1 MYTENV
7 SYRQH
12 KKAYSE
18 EKYNLDLQNKQVKID
33 QSKTKYRQDKKFQQ
47 EVRGDRSNKKYQ
59 SDTKFKEEVKDRSKK
74 KYQSNADFQ
83 RAVKER
89 SKTKYHL
96 NKPFQT
102 TLKERSITKYHVNK
116 QFKQAVKDRSKSKYH
131 ANEEFQQTVKERSK
145 TKYRLNIQFQQTV
158 KERSKTKYRLNIQ
171 FQKAMSKASRHK
183 YAFDRT
189 FREQRKTLT
198 RLRYRQNVLLR
209 EKYKRRLRE
218 QYKYEIMIRQKKTS
232 MILQRRLNKKQNR
245 DDIANYFRQQVRDGP
260 RYVCS
265 VCHKFKFRKQVVVCD
280 KLKYSKKGDKSIAM
294 ANQCITEQFHTTC
307 SDQCQSSCETIYHKQ
322 WICFTC
328 HYHLLKGQMPV
339 DAFANGLQ
347 LPHIPDQ
354 LNSLNK
360 LEKQLIS
367 VRIPFMKIIQL
378 PKGNQ
383 RGFIGPCVSI
393 PTDIEKTTNVL
404 PRSENEAELIRCKL
418 KRKLQYKGYCQY
430 EFVSRKKICKGLEY
444 LQQNNPYYHDTL
456 LNDKWTEHIPS
467 DFKDLV
473 TEEAELTEV
482 LAEEHD
488 EDDKKHDDED
498 ISFKD
503 RGLPSDT
510 CLQAVDLGQEILDQH
525 FDDIFCVAPGEGNT
539 PVSMLQEHGN
549 EAMSFPVQFPEG
561 SFGSYDAK
569 RLVSL
574 TRSRYFHARLFN
586 ADTRFSSDTSYIFYA
601 QYLSELEQVISKV
614 SIALRKSS
622 GKDKTGNIITA
633 RMLTDK
639 NQLKRLLTTDQG
651 YKFMTPIR
659 GTPPY
664 WQATLRDL
672 MASIRQLGI
681 PTWFATFSAADLRWK
696 ETLQVLLEQQKSTQ
710 SLEDLDWTGKSE
722 LLQYNPVMSAVMF
735 DHRFNTFL
743 KEIIIKKNV
752 IGNIKDHF
760 HRIEFQQR
768 GSPHAHCLFW
778 IKDAPILDTQD
789 DKAVCDFVDRFV
801 TCDLPG
807 KSADPE
813 LNEIVSSVQQHS
825 KTHSKSCAKKGT
837 KCRFN
842 FPRPPSEN
850 TFISRSPNQT
860 GPKPSKETLSF
871 AKDILLKLW
880 TTINNSNIENITTQN
895 LFIEA
900 GITQEEFETAS
911 NVLTKRTTVTLRRTP
926 ADIWINQY
934 NPTLLRCWNAN
945 IDLQYITD
953 AYSCVMYIISYISK
967 AEREMGLVLENARTE
982 AAEGNC
988 DAQDA
993 MKKIGGAYF
1002 RQREVS
1008 AQEAT
1013 YRACGLHLKESS
1025 RKVQF
1030 LPVGDNQ
1037 VKMSLPLNIIQ
1048 MKANQSDDSIWMNSL
1063 YDKYKARPVTL
1074 QFNILCYASFSSDFR
1089 VLTASQIPKK
1099 PSQYVFQ
1106 LQNDLGYIRKHSRT
1120 ESAVVAYPRFSKNK
1134 SPELYFRSS
1143 LQLFLPHRIDDQLKP
1158 LKFKTYQ
1165 DMYLYGAVSLDSSK
1179 EPQQVK
1185 TIVESNRHIFEKN
1198 AEELD
1203 EAQDL
1208 LDKQGPLEDA
1218 WALIAPE
1225 SEAERLET
1233 QVKKEHLD
1241 DEDGSEIPDLDIL
1254 NKKGKKGTDFE
1265 IRQSIF
1271 TGQQIQHLLQQLN
1284 IEQKRVFYQIRQW
1297 CLDKVNGKN
1306 PDPFKIF
1313 INGGAGT
1320 GKSHLIKC
1328 LSYEAN
1334 KILSPH
1340 APNPDDIVVLIT
1352 APTATAAFNIGGT
1365 TLHQAFSLSKSLPFP
1380 YIYKRDD
1387 EINKLRVKLQ
1397 NLQILIIDEISMVG
1411 QRVLL
1416 YISERLRQIKQSG
1429 NALFGNICVIAVGDF
1444 YQLPPVK
1451 QKCLYDLRPEHF
1463 FPLWS
1468 LNFSLVEL
1476 NQIMRQK
1483 EDSEFAQLLNR
1494 LRVKKKTEHL
1504 LPHDLSVLKS
1514 CMQHSVPLDSLHIFA
1529 TNKEIDSHN
1538 SKMIDKVCQQTETIM
1553 AQDYDRNP
1561 QTGELIL
1568 RPAPYDS
1575 SHDYLPAQLHIG
1587 PNARVMLTRNV
1598 DITIGLVNGAIGTV
1612 ISILPGQ
1619 KGSVLPHA
1627 IKVLFDNKNIGRK
1640 HTLSSHATEHKPID
1654 ITPIEESLR
1663 KNAVRYQFPLQLAWA
1678 CTTHK
1683 VQGITTDK
1691 AVISM
1696 KNIFAAGMAYV
1707 ALSRV
1712 KSKDGLLLQD
1722 LDEDKIY
1729 CTEQISTALQRM
1741 PKYLVE
1747 QHYDQNFKQNQ
1758 LRILLHNI
1766 QGLIP
1771 HIEDLQANSDIQNVN
1786 FICLT
1791 ETWMESNSVSPNLTN
1806 FNLIHKPR
1814 SSSYSSAKGIF
1825 EDLSNKK
1832 YGGVGIYVRNQQQY
1846 TQLTFES
1853 CNIECVGLRI
1863 ENIKTNI
1870 VVIYRPESY
1879 TTSIFLEQ
1887 LQRLLVAIP
1896 QDDGSTIVLGD
1907 FNEDILKSNS
1917 AIQMFMKQFGFMQ
1930 ILHNP
1935 TTNGDTLID
1944 HVYVRGKLQISLDT
1958 IQTYYS
1964 YHNMVL
1970 LQIPVD

>member
-1 MYTENV
+1 MDLQQSIHTLNDEILLHSQYVQEFHLPLEYHDMQTTDMDLQQSIHTLKDEILLHSQYVQEFHLPLEYHDNKTDSISSCCYSTLHTSDKYKLNKAVSALKDEVCYQSTIIRDFNLPFKDLVDERELQQKYEARLDVSRITPNIEKCSKPQKKSKQNKSTRMSRVKDKERKRKQRNLKKQLEIPCETSQPIDEDLYETKWQKMYTENV
-7 SYRQH
+7 SYREH
-12 KKAYSE
+12 KKSYSE

-33 QSKTKYRQDKKFQQ
+33 QIKTKYRQDIKFQQ
-47 EVRGDRSNKKYQ
+47 EVRDRSNKKYQ
-59 SDTKFKEEVKDRSKK
+59 SDTKFKEEVKDRSKM
-74 KYQSNADFQ
+74 KYQSNEEFQ

-102 TLKERSITKYHVNK
+102 TLKERSITKYLLNK
-116 QFKQAVKDRSKSKYH
+116 KFKQAVKDRSKSKYH
-131 ANEEFQQTVKERSK
+131 ANEEFQQTVKDRSKSKYHANEEFQQTVKERSK
-145 TKYRLNIQFQQTV
+145 SKYHANEEFQQTVKERSKSKYHANEEFQQTVKERSKSKYHANEEFQQAV

-189 FREQRKTLT
+189 FREQKKTLT

-209 EKYKRRLRE
+209 EKYKRRLRQ
-218 QYKYEIMIRQKKTS
+218 QYKYEMLIMRQKKIS
-232 MILQRRLNKKQNR
+232 MILQRRLNKKQYR

-294 ANQCITEQFHTTC
+294 ANQCITQQFHTTC
-307 SDQCQSSCETIYHKQ
+307 SDQCQSSCETIFHKQ

-328 HYHLLKGQMPV
+328 HYHLLKGQMPA

-347 LPHIPDQ
+347 LPPIPDE

-383 RGFIGPCVSI
+383 KGFIGPCVSI

-418 KRKLQYKGYCQY
+418 KRKLEYKGYCQY

-444 LQQNNPYYHDTL
+444 LQQNNPYYHDKL
-456 LNDKWTEHIPS
+456 LNDKWIEHIPS

-482 LAEEHD
+482 LPEEHAK
-488 EDDKKHDDED
+488 DDKNHDDED

-503 RGLPSDT
+503 KGLPSDT
-510 CLQAVDLGQEILDQH
+510 CLQPVDLGQEILDQH
-525 FDDIFCVAPGEGNT
+525 FEDIFCVAPGEGNT

-569 RLVSL
+569 RLVPL

-586 ADTRFSSDTSYIFYA
+586 ADTRFSGDTSYIFYA

-681 PTWFATFSAADLRWK
+681 PTWFATFSAADFRWK

-743 KEIIIKKNV
+743 KEILIKKYI
-752 IGNIKDHF
+752 IGNVKDHF

-778 IKDAPILDTQD
+778 IKDAPLLDTHD
-789 DKAVCDFVDRFV
+789 DKEVCDFVDSYV
-801 TCDLPG
+801 TCDLPSE
-807 KSADPE
+807 SADPE
-813 LNEIVSSVQQHS
+813 LHEIVSSVQQHS
-825 KTHSKSCAKKGT
+825 KKHSKSCAKKGT
-837 KCRFN
+837 ECRFN
-842 FPRPPSEN
+842 FPRPPSTN
-850 TFISRSPNQT
+850 TFISRSSTQS
-860 GPKPSKETLSF
+860 GPSVQKPSKERISF
-871 AKDILLKLW
+871 AKDILLRLW
-880 TTINNSNIENITTQN
+880 KTVNNTNIENITTEN
-895 LFIEA
+895 LFIAA

-911 NVLTKRTTVTLRRTP
+911 NVLTKRTTVTIKRKP

-945 IDLQYITD
+945 MDLQYITD

-967 AEREMGLVLENARTE
+967 AEREMGLVLENARKE

-1048 MKANQSDDSIWMNSL
+1048 MKANQSDHSIWMHSL
-1063 YDKYKARPVTL
+1063 YDRYKARPVSF
-1074 QFNILCYASFSSDFR
+1074 QFDILCYASFSSDYR
-1089 VLTASQIPKK
+1089 VLSPSQIPKK
-1099 PSQYVFQ
+1099 TSQYVFE

-1120 ESAVVAYPRFSKNK
+1120 DSAIVAYPRFSKIKN
-1134 SPELYFRSS
+1134 PELYFKSS
-1143 LQLFLPHRIDDQLKP
+1143 LQLFLPHRFDDQLKP

-1165 DMYLYGAVSLDSSK
+1165 EMYLNGAVSLDSSK

-1185 TIVESNRHIFEKN
+1185 TIVESNRHLFEQN
-1198 AEELD
+1198 ADELD

-1208 LDKQGPLEDA
+1208 LEKQGPLEDA

-1225 SEAERLET
+1225 SEAERLEA
-1233 QVKKEHLD
+1233 QVEKEHLD

-1254 NKKGKKGTDFE
+1254 NKKVRKGTDFE
-1265 IRQSIF
+1265 VRQSIF
-1271 TGQQIQHLLQQLN
+1271 TCQQIQHLLRQLN

-1306 PDPFKIF
+1306 PHPFKVF

-1328 LSYEAN
+1328 LCYETN

-1387 EINKLRVKLQ
+1387 EINKLRTKLQ

-1504 LPHDLSVLKS
+1504 LPRDLSVLKS

-1538 SKMIDKVCQQTETIM
+1538 SKMIDKVCEETVTIIRRQVSLFSDLHHMTVHMIIYHHNCLLDQT
-1553 AQDYDRNP
+1553 
-1561 QTGELIL
+1561 
-1568 RPAPYDS
+1568 
-1575 SHDYLPAQLHIG
+1575 
-1587 PNARVMLTRNV
+1587 
-1598 DITIGLVNGAIGTV
+1598 
-1612 ISILPGQ
+1612 
-1619 KGSVLPHA
+1619 
-1627 IKVLFDNKNIGRK
+1627 
-1640 HTLSSHATEHKPID
+1640 
-1654 ITPIEESLR
+1654 
-1663 KNAVRYQFPLQLAWA
+1663 
-1678 CTTHK
+1678 
-1683 VQGITTDK
+1683 
-1691 AVISM
+1691 
-1696 KNIFAAGMAYV
+1696 
-1707 ALSRV
+1707 
-1712 KSKDGLLLQD
+1712 
-1722 LDEDKIY
+1722 
-1729 CTEQISTALQRM
+1729 
-1741 PKYLVE
+1741 
-1747 QHYDQNFKQNQ
+1747 
-1758 LRILLHNI
+1758 
-1766 QGLIP
+1766 
-1771 HIEDLQANSDIQNVN
+1771 
-1786 FICLT
+1786 
-1791 ETWMESNSVSPNLTN
+1791 
-1806 FNLIHKPR
+1806 
-1814 SSSYSSAKGIF
+1814 
-1825 EDLSNKK
+1825 
-1832 YGGVGIYVRNQQQY
+1832 
-1846 TQLTFES
+1846 
-1853 CNIECVGLRI
+1853 
-1863 ENIKTNI
+1863 
-1870 VVIYRPESY
+1870 PE
-1879 TTSIFLEQ
+1879 
-1887 LQRLLVAIP
+1887 
-1896 QDDGSTIVLGD
+1896 
-1907 FNEDILKSNS
+1907 
-1917 AIQMFMKQFGFMQ
+1917 
-1930 ILHNP
+1930 
-1935 TTNGDTLID
+1935 
-1944 HVYVRGKLQISLDT
+1944 
-1958 IQTYYS
+1958 
-1964 YHNMVL
+1964 
-1970 LQIPVD
+1970 